1 MQIQASPTTNSSNI
15 KGDVVQAITSM
26 EAPKRAGLLLFCLV
40 FGVFGIWSAIA
51 PLDGAAIAPGSVTV
65 RSYKKMVQ
73 HLEGGIVSEI
83 LARDG
88 DLVEEGQPLLV
99 LDDTQASAE
108 LQIVATQNIA
118 LTVREARLIAERDG
132 AEQVS
137 FPVELS
143 RNDFR
148 VQQEIEAQNEIFQA
162 RKTSN
167 EGRIGIL
174 QQRIEQLENQVAGM
188 VASKESKEL
197 LAKSYSEEMQEIQT
211 LLDQGF
217 SELTRLRQAER
228 NFASYSGEAA
238 ELTSNIAATEV
249 KIGETRLQV
258 LQQESDFRREVVS
271 ELGDTQ
277 TQLQDINERITAL
290 TDVVRRTQ
298 ITAPETGIVNG
309 MQVHTIGGVIGAG
322 TPIAEIVP
330 ASDELIIEASV
341 SPVDIDRVS
350 EGQEARI
357 RFPTFGSRA
366 PTIFGSLLSLSAD
379 AITDP
384 NTGATYYLA
393 RVDVDPESVAQL
405 GDLALLPGMPA
416 EVHINTGARTF
427 LSYLTKPLS
436 NTVARSFSED

>member
-1 MQIQASPTTNSSNI
+1 MKIQANPKTNSGSI
-15 KGDVVQAITSM
+15 DGDVVHAITSM
-26 EAPKRAGLLLFCLV
+26 EAPKRLGLLLFGLV
-40 FGVFGIWSAIA
+40 FGVFGIWAAVA
-51 PLDGAAIAPGSVTV
+51 PLDGAAIAPGAVTV

-88 DLVEEGQPLLV
+88 DLVEEGQILLT
-99 LDDTQASAE
+99 LDDTQASSE
-108 LQIVATQNIA
+108 LQIVTAQRIA
-118 LTVREARLIAERDG
+118 LGAREARLIAERDG
-132 AEQVS
+132 LEQIFFPAELRRS
-137 FPVELS
+137 DA
-143 RNDFR
+143 RA
-148 VQQEIEAQNEIFQA
+148 QQEIEAQNEIFRA

-188 VASKESKEL
+188 IASKESKEL
-197 LAKSYSEEMQEIQT
+197 LADSYSQEMQETQT

-228 NFASYSGEAA
+228 NFATYTGEAA

-249 KIGETRLQV
+249 QIGETRLQV
-258 LQQESDFRREVVS
+258 LQLESDFRSEVVS

-277 TQLQDINERITAL
+277 TRLQDANERITAL
-290 TDVVRRTQ
+290 TDIVRRTQ
-298 ITAPETGIVNG
+298 ITAPETGVVNG

-350 EGQEARI
+350 EGQDARI
-357 RFPTFGSRA
+357 RFTTFGSRA
-366 PTIFGSLLSLSAD
+366 PTIFGSVLSLSAD
-379 AITDP
+379 AISDP

-393 RVDVDPESVAQL
+393 RVDVDPTSVADL
-405 GDLALLPGMPA
+405 GNLALLPGMPA
-416 EVHINTGARTF
+416 EVHINTGSRTL
-427 LSYLTKPLS
+427 LSYLFKPLS